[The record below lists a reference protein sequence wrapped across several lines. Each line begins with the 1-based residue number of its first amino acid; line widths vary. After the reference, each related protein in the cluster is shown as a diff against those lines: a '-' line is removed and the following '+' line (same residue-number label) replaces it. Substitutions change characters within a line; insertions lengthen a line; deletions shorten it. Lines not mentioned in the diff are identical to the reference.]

1 MENKPKKP
9 RFYTFMVVPHDARGR
24 PICLK
29 IPVSWVYTA
38 LGLALFSFILVGS
51 SMIYS
56 TLLSRKLVNYAN
68 TLSRSEQQQVVINSF
83 SDKTVKVGRA
93 IDELVRQDN
102 ELRKLLGLKGW
113 QSKVKLS
120 TDRISSEVKAGK
132 VSTVFEEA
140 NDKLAE
146 RNKSLEELKQWV
158 SFVRSRLASTPSSW
172 PFYGRL
178 VSFFGYRSYPWRG
191 VHTGVDIQ
199 AYRGAPVRSTAAGV
213 VSFVGWRS
221 GYGKTVEIDPGHGVA
236 TLYAHN
242 PGYAVKTGQKVR
254 KGQVVCYVGMTGWST
269 GPHVHYEV
277 RRYGRP
283 VNPVAFLNLNIFTAS
298 RFWR

>member
-1 MENKPKKP
+1 
-9 RFYTFMVVPHDARGR
+9 MVVPHDARGR

-221 GYGKTVEIDPGHGVA
+221 GYGKTVEIDHGHGVA

-242 PGYAVKTGQKVR
+242 SGYAVKTGQKVR